1 MLRRVTACCAV
12 LSAIATTSDL
22 RAENESCGSTGRPWV
37 AISDAGTASPE
48 VVSLLRAELAARQIE
63 LCSEGNDHRA
73 GAIATIELSPRAEG
87 ASIVVEVRDRLTAKR
102 VSRDLDLTGVPP
114 DGRALTL
121 AVAADEL
128 LRASWA
134 ELALTNAP
142 APSSPVPAAV
152 TEALRRDLEPWQH
165 PRIVAGVA
173 AIAVG
178 DTWGGSATFFGA
190 DLRATAWLSPRVGAE
205 LRLGFRDAPSATA
218 PDGEV
223 HATALLAGLGA
234 SLRTLWSPRHG
245 LYSVVRLDAARIS
258 FAPMPNSRSVGSTQ
272 AETTLLAGAG
282 LGGWVVL
289 GSSAR
294 LLAEVLG
301 EVPLRPVLAAD
312 AGRRILA
319 VSGVGLEGGIG
330 LGVFF

>member
-1 MLRRVTACCAV
+1 M
-12 LSAIATTSDL
+12 LSAIATTSNL
-22 RAENESCGSTGRPWV
+22 RAENEPCGSTGRPWV
-37 AISDAGTASPE
+37 AISDTASSGI
-48 VVSLLRAELAARQIE
+48 VDLLRAELAERQIE
-63 LCSEGNDHRA
+63 LCWEGDDQGA
-73 GAIATIELSPRAEG
+73 GAIATIALTPLTEG

-102 VSRDLDLTGVPP
+102 VTRDVDLTGVPP

-134 ELALTNAP
+134 ELALTSAP
-142 APSSPVPAAV
+142 APSSPVPDAV
-152 TEALRRDLEPWQH
+152 TEALRHDLDSGQH
-165 PRIVAGVA
+165 PRIAAGIA

-178 DTWGGSATFFGA
+178 DSWGDAATFFGA
-190 DLRATAWLSPRVGAE
+190 DLRATAMLSPRIGAE
-205 LRLGFRDAPSATA
+205 LRFGVRDAPSATA

-234 SLRTLWSPRHG
+234 SLRTLWSPRYG
-245 LYSVVRLDAARIS
+245 LDSVVRLDAARIS
-258 FAPMPNSRSVGSTQ
+258 FDATPNPRSVGSAR

-282 LGGWVVL
+282 FGGWVVL
-289 GSSAR
+289 GSAVR

-312 AGRRILA
+312 AGRRVLA
-319 VSGVGLEGGIG
+319 VSGAGVEGGMG

>member
-1 MLRRVTACCAV
+1 M
-12 LSAIATTSDL
+12 
-22 RAENESCGSTGRPWV
+22 
-37 AISDAGTASPE
+37 ASPE
-48 VVSLLRAELAARQIE
+48 VVRLLRAELAARQIE
-63 LCSEGNDHRA
+63 LCSEGDDQRG
-73 GAIATIELSPRAEG
+73 GAIAAIAFSPRSEG

-102 VSRDLDLTGVPP
+102 VSRDVDLTGVPP

-134 ELALTNAP
+134 ELALMNAP
-142 APSSPVPAAV
+142 APSSPVPDAV
-152 TEALRRDLEPWQH
+152 TEAVRRDLEPWQH
-165 PRIVAGVA
+165 SRVVAGIA
-173 AIAVG
+173 AIAVA

-190 DLRATAWLSPRVGAE
+190 DLRATAWLSPRVTAE
-205 LRLGFRDAPSATA
+205 LRLGARDAPSATA
-218 PDGEV
+218 PDGAV

-234 SLRTLWSPRHG
+234 SLHTLWSARYG
-245 LYSVVRLDAARIS
+245 LYSVVRLDAARLS
-258 FAPMPNSRSVGSTQ
+258 FDATPNPRSVGSAQ

-282 LGGWVVL
+282 LGGWVLL

-301 EVPLRPVLAAD
+301 EVPLRPVIAVD
-312 AGRRILA
+312 AGRRVLA

>member
-1 MLRRVTACCAV
+1 MLRRVTASSAV
-12 LSAIATTSDL
+12 LSAVATASVL
-22 RAENESCGSTGRPWV
+22 QAQSEPCGSTGRPWV
-37 AISDAGTASPE
+37 ALSDAGTASPE

-63 LCSEGNDHRA
+63 LCSEGDDHRA
-73 GAIATIELSPRAEG
+73 GAIATIVLTPRAEG
-87 ASIVVEVRDRLTAKR
+87 ASIVVEVRDQLTAKR
-102 VSRDLDLTGVPP
+102 TARDLDLTGVPP

-142 APSSPVPAAV
+142 APAAPVPDAV

-165 PRIVAGVA
+165 PRLVAGVA
-173 AIAVG
+173 AFAVA
-178 DTWGGSATFFGA
+178 DTWGGAATFFGA
-190 DLRATAWLSPRVGAE
+190 DLRASALLSPRVGVE
-205 LRLGFRDAPSATA
+205 VRLGVRDAPSATA

-223 HATALLAGLGA
+223 HATALLGGLGA
-234 SLRTLWSPRHG
+234 SLRTLWSPHYG
-245 LYSVVRLDAARIS
+245 LYSVARLDAARIA
-258 FAPMPNSRSVGSTQ
+258 FEAMPSPRSVGSAQ
-272 AETTLLAGAG
+272 AATTLLAGAG
-282 LGGWVVL
+282 LGGWFVL
-289 GSSAR
+289 GSWAR

-312 AGRRILA
+312 AGRRVLA
-319 VSGVGLEGGIG
+319 VSGVGLEGGMG

>member
-1 MLRRVTACCAV
+1 V
-12 LSAIATTSDL
+12 LSAIATPSDL
-22 RAENESCGSTGRPWV
+22 RAENEPCGSTGRPWV
-37 AISDAGTASPE
+37 AITDMASPGI
-48 VVSLLRAELAARQIE
+48 VDLLRAELAAREIE
-63 LCSEGNDHRA
+63 LCSEGDEHGA
-73 GAIATIELSPRAEG
+73 GAIATIALTPRTEG

-102 VSRDLDLTGVPP
+102 VARDVDLTGVPP

-134 ELALTNAP
+134 ELALTSAP
-142 APSSPVPAAV
+142 APSSPVPDAV
-152 TEALRRDLEPWQH
+152 TEVLRRDLDSWQR
-165 PRIVAGVA
+165 PRSAAGVA
-173 AIAVG
+173 AIAVA
-178 DTWGGSATFFGA
+178 DTWGDAATFFGV
-190 DLRATAWLSPRVGAE
+190 DLRATALLSPRIGAE
-205 LRLGFRDAPSATA
+205 LRLGVRDAPSATA

-234 SLRTLWSPRHG
+234 SLRTLWSPRYG
-245 LYSVVRLDAARIS
+245 LYPVVRLDAARI
-258 FAPMPNSRSVGSTQ
+258 FFDAMPNARSVGSAR

-289 GSSAR
+289 GSAVR

-301 EVPLRPVLAAD
+301 EVPLRPVVAAD
-312 AGRRILA
+312 AERRVLA
-319 VSGVGLEGGIG
+319 VSGVGVEGGMG

>member
-1 MLRRVTACCAV
+1 V

-22 RAENESCGSTGRPWV
+22 RAENEPCTSTGRPWV
-37 AISDAGTASPE
+37 AFSDAGTASPE
-48 VVSLLRAELAARQIE
+48 VVSLLRAELAARRIE

-134 ELALTNAP
+134 ELALTNVP
-142 APSSPVPAAV
+142 APSSPVPDAV

-178 DTWGGSATFFGA
+178 DTWGGSATFF
-190 DLRATAWLSPRVGAE
+190 GAE

-234 SLRTLWSPRHG
+234 SLRTLWSPRYG

-272 AETTLLAGAG
+272 AETTPLAGAG

-301 EVPLRPVLAAD
+301 EVPLRPVFATD
-312 AGRRILA
+312 AGRRVLA